1 MNDINDIIP
10 KSSGSVSFFYPSWL
24 PQSPPLPGAV
34 PLRIKMEPNMAVTL
48 KSALAALA
56 ALLASNT
63 IILCS
68 GWAPL
73 TQESW
78 EVHPDAA
85 EVFHDCCMNHPM
97 AYIYIIFIYLSP
109 LKFLL
114 QNAIPQGR
122 YRMVFGYHFVQ
133 KNWPWVKP
141 YCKGTPP
148 WPDVLYRFWGFAT
161 PVPTILYGVW
171 RGLISDHYKLDGFK
185 TGMDNAQL

>member
-97 AYIYIIFIYLSP
+97 AYIYILYLFICPRWSFCYRMRYLKAGTEWFLATILCKKIDLGWSHIVRVP
-109 LKFLL
+109 HPGPMFYIGFGVLLL
-114 QNAIPQGR
+114 QSRP
-122 YRMVFGYHFVQ
+122 F
-133 KNWPWVKP
+133 
-141 YCKGTPP
+141 C
-148 WPDVLYRFWGFAT
+148 
-161 PVPTILYGVW
+161 
-171 RGLISDHYKLDGFK
+171 
-185 TGMDNAQL
+185 TGSEEG